1 MMSSNEVDV
10 NCCDCI
16 EVEILINSPPV
27 RPSPPPPAPPFSPP
41 LRLSVPL
48 PTSLLPFQR
57 HWISTWRQHARTI
70 VEEREAYEK
79 KGKMRQDMLE
89 RSWAE
94 AKAEEDE
101 AKRLWA
107 EEEAARLAE
116 EERVRRE
123 QEEYAHWWE
132 QQKTASYEKGEN
144 RKKMEI
150 QEKVWKAEKE
160 EAKREEAAEKEVM
173 WRLIE
178 DNAAERAKEE
188 AMDYLL
194 TAEGQKVLDWEVK
207 KLRMGNTTK
216 MEDGDNG
223 GMDGDWVKMYDEE
236 IHEVFY
242 YNTKTGGRVTAD
254 TMSLEEARALARKAW
269 IDQFMMQAREDV
281 KDLEAEKIRN
291 ELEYK
296 SAFILQ
302 GIARCH
308 IARKNLRLRCRKV
321 ILKRCVPTST
331 DLTQVYYYDTRLSD
345 GRPKWTKPLVLG
357 PDEDIHL
364 DEWVYLV
371 DEAGTPYYQ
380 QTINP
385 RNTLWEKPVGYV
397 LCMQCNVEFGRRKC
411 RGCIWIYCFECF
423 AIAHKRGLKE
433 HSWKPMTVRPQ
444 FCILCKKT
452 MAIKMCSQCDFDPY
466 CAHCFELFH
475 YHGSKKISTDR
486 EEHKDFVFLE

>member
-1 MMSSNEVDV
+1 
-10 NCCDCI
+10 
-16 EVEILINSPPV
+16 
-27 RPSPPPPAPPFSPP
+27 
-41 LRLSVPL
+41 
-48 PTSLLPFQR
+48 
-57 HWISTWRQHARTI
+57 
-70 VEEREAYEK
+70 
-79 KGKMRQDMLE
+79 
-89 RSWAE
+89 
-94 AKAEEDE
+94 
-101 AKRLWA
+101 
-107 EEEAARLAE
+107 
-116 EERVRRE
+116 
-123 QEEYAHWWE
+123 
-132 QQKTASYEKGEN
+132 
-144 RKKMEI
+144 
-150 QEKVWKAEKE
+150 
-160 EAKREEAAEKEVM
+160 
-173 WRLIE
+173 
-178 DNAAERAKEE
+178 
-188 AMDYLL
+188 MDYLL

-254 TMSLEEARALARKAW
+254 TMSREEARALARKAW
-269 IDQFMMQAREDV
+269 IDQFMMQARMDV
-281 KDLEAEKIRN
+281 KELEAEKIQN

-331 DLTQVYYYDTRLSD
+331 DLSQVYYYDTRLSD

-364 DEWVYLV
+364 DEWVYLI
-371 DEAGTPYYQ
+371 DADGTPYYQ

-397 LCMQCNVEFGRRKC
+397 LCMQCNLEFGRRKC
-411 RGCIWIYCFECF
+411 RDCLWIYCFECF
-423 AIAHKRGLKE
+423 AAAHKRGLKE
-433 HSWKPMTVRPQ
+433 HSWKSMTVRPQ

-452 MAIKMCSQCDFDPY
+452 MAIKMCSSCDFDPY

-475 YHGSKKISTDR
+475 FHGSKKISTDR
-486 EEHKDFVFLE
+486 EGHKDFVFLE